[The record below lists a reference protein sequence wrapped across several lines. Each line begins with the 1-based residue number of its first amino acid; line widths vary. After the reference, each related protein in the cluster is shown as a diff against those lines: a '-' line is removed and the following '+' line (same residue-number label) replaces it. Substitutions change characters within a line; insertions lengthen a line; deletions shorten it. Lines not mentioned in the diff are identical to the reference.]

1 MSASPAAA
9 APPAPARTDFAC
21 ALCGQTYPAESGVA
35 AELLHGELAD
45 ALAQR
50 GPLPPHSM
58 LCEGCLEQLH
68 GDYFAET
75 LKQEV
80 GELDDLEQEVVKSLG
95 QNELITGNVNTEYD
109 ETSTPGQR
117 IADKV
122 AEVGGSWAFIIGFT
136 LVMTFWISFNAH
148 ILNKHPFD
156 PYPFILMNLIL
167 STLAAIQAPIIM
179 MSQNRQ
185 STKDRLTA
193 EQDYQV
199 NLKAELQIRH
209 MHDMLGHLLSRQWE
223 RMLEIQKQQAAL
235 MQHLAEISAHVKPG
249 PHEPLPAPPAAHH
262 AVEAEAVP
270 ESLGG

>member
-1 MSASPAAA
+1 MSTAPVSTPAGATHFTC
-9 APPAPARTDFAC
+9 PICSRDCPADN
-21 ALCGQTYPAESGVA
+21 GIHVD
-35 AELLHGELAD
+35 LLHGELAD
-45 ALAQR
+45 ALRLR
-50 GPLPPHSM
+50 GQIPPGSTI
-58 LCEGCLEQLH
+58 CQDCLEQLH
-68 GDYFAET
+68 GDYFAEA

-95 QNELITGNVNTEYD
+95 QNELIAGNVNTVYD
-109 ETSTPGQR
+109 EKATLGQR

-122 AEVGGSWAFIIGFT
+122 AAVGGSWAFII
-136 LVMTFWISFNAH
+136 SFIVVLTVWMSVNAY
-148 ILNKHPFD
+148 IFNKHPFD
-156 PYPFILMNLIL
+156 PYPFILLNLCL

-223 RMLEIQKQQAAL
+223 RMLEIQKTQTML
-235 MQHLAEISAHVKPG
+235 LQHLAEISSHVRE
-249 PHEPLPAPPAAHH
+249 HPAT
-262 AVEAEAVP
+262 AVLSTADEDAIP